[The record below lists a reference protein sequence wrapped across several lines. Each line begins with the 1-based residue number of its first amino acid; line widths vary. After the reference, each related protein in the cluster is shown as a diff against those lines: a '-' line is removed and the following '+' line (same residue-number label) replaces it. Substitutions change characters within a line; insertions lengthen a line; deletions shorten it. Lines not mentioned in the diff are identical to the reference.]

1 MTIAG
6 ISIYFSPSAS
16 IEITTA
22 RCNYRK
28 WLEMYFAEHLN
39 IKRSYR
45 GSLTKECKR
54 MIHE

>member
-22 RCNYRK
+22 RCHYRK